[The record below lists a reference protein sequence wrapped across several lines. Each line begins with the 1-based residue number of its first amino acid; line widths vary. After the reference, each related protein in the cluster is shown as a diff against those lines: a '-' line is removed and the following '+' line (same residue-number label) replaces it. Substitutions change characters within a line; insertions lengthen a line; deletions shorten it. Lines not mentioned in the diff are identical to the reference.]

1 MSDQTSHHGGGRRPH
16 FHRGRRGQ
24 ERRGGERRTP
34 PSAPETTGRDHVD
47 VEQIMRDIRARI
59 ALRHGIELSNQQ
71 VQELAARRLE
81 ALLEPRN
88 VNPSLLEQLRKSAG
102 NTEDLPEPAS
112 MPNYAFEDTT
122 LYDTHR
128 GILRFIRRL
137 LNPILKLFFNPATIV
152 EALHKQA
159 EINAAAAERE
169 IDQERQQA
177 EWNALHFEL
186 LQRMVTEVSR
196 LSIDMQ
202 ALSMRIESL
211 STKVDFNERR
221 VRAMENPHATRAQT
235 RQASEA
241 VAGSAVA
248 GSTAPTPEVESAGG
262 DATGD
267 APRRRRR
274 RRRGRRGGA
283 GTPEGPVAG
292 GAIPSTG
299 DVDDGDTADL
309 EGADEDFVE
318 SVTEN
323 EPAAALEPSSPPA
336 ALQPQPQPALP
347 PAPMQPEPPRDEP
360 TPVAPSEH
368 ADSGPSDR

>member
-221 VRAMENPHATRAQT
+221 VRAIENPHATRPQT
-235 RQASEA
+235 RQASE
-241 VAGSAVA
+241 AVA

-283 GTPEGPVAG
+283 GTPEGAVAG

-309 EGADEDFVE
+309 ESADEDFAE
-318 SVTEN
+318 SITEN
-323 EPAAALEPSSPPA
+323 EPAAALEPSSLPA

>member
-24 ERRGGERRTP
+24 ERRGGERRTGP
-34 PSAPETTGRDHVD
+34 NAPETANRDHVD

-102 NTEDLPEPAS
+102 NTEDLPETPALS
-112 MPNYAFEDTT
+112 NYAFEDTT

-152 EALHKQA
+152 EALHKQV
-159 EINAAAAERE
+159 EINDAAAHRE
-169 IDQERQQA
+169 LDRERQQA

-221 VRAMENPHATRAQT
+221 VRVMENPQAARAQG
-235 RQASEA
+235 RQTTESPSGQTLVAPEA
-241 VAGSAVA
+241 E
-248 GSTAPTPEVESAGG
+248 STGG
-262 DATGD
+262 EPAGD

-274 RRRGRRGGA
+274 RRRGRRGAGA
-283 GTPEGPVAG
+283 PEGGAAG
-292 GAIPSTG
+292 NAIAANG
-299 DVDDGDTADL
+299 EVDEGEAADL
-309 EGADEDFVE
+309 EPSDEDFVE
-318 SVTEN
+318 SVVDAEAAGRTEAPSLAPLQPA
-323 EPAAALEPSSPPA
+323 EQVTPAAPT
-336 ALQPQPQPALP
+336 
-347 PAPMQPEPPRDEP
+347 QPEPPRDEP
-360 TPVAPSEH
+360 PSVASSDH
-368 ADSGPSDR
+368 TDSGPADR